1 MTTAQQFRALALS
14 LPGAEEGAHMGHP
27 DFRVEGRV
35 FASLDADERIGVAM
49 LTPAQQR
56 KLAQSSPA
64 FAPAKGAW
72 GKRGCTTIALADAYG
87 DAVRAALTMAW
98 ENAMAAGPAAV
109 RKKAGAAAKK
119 PVATSG
125 ARRKAASRRAAKAPA
140 KKKPAAKRASSAPSR
155 ATSKPAPRR
164 RSGR

>member
-27 DFRVEGRV
+27 DFRLDGRV

-109 RKKAGAAAKK
+109 RKKAGTAAKK

-125 ARRKAASRRAAKAPA
+125 ARRKTASRAAKAPA
-140 KKKPAAKRASSAPSR
+140 KKKPVAKRASSAPSR
-155 ATSKPAPRR
+155 AASKPAPRR

>member
-72 GKRGCTTIALADAYG
+72 GKRGCTTIALADVKG
-87 DAVRAALTMAW
+87 DMVRAALTMAW
-98 ENAMAAGPAAV
+98 ENAMAQTPGRPRKPASDATKAPV
-109 RKKAGAAAKK
+109 KKAS
-119 PVATSG
+119 ATKSP
-125 ARRKAASRRAAKAPA
+125 RKIVGRSSRRG
-140 KKKPAAKRASSAPSR
+140 SA
-155 ATSKPAPRR
+155 
-164 RSGR
+164 G

>member
-1 MTTAQQFRALALS
+1 
-14 LPGAEEGAHMGHP
+14 MGHP
-27 DFRVEGRV
+27 DFRVDGRV
-35 FASLDADERIGVAM
+35 FASLDADERVGVAM

-98 ENAMAAGPAAV
+98 ENAMAAGPAVV
-109 RKKAGAAAKK
+109 RKKAGSAAKK
-119 PVATSG
+119 PAATVG
-125 ARRKAASRRAAKAPA
+125 PRRKAAARAAKAPA
-140 KKKPAAKRASSAPSR
+140 KAKPAAKRAGPARKR
-155 ATSKPAPRR
+155 AASKAAPRR

>member
-1 MTTAQQFRALALS
+1 
-14 LPGAEEGAHMGHP
+14 MGHP
-27 DFRVEGRV
+27 DFRVDGRV
-35 FASLDADERIGVAM
+35 FASLDADERVGVAM

-98 ENAMAAGPAAV
+98 ENAMAAGPAVA
-109 RKKAGAAAKK
+109 RKKAGSAAKK
-119 PVATSG
+119 PTATVG
-125 ARRKAASRRAAKAPA
+125 PRRKAAARAEKAN
-140 KKKPAAKRASSAPSR
+140 PAAKRAGPARKR
-155 ATSKPAPRR
+155 AASKPAPRR

>member
-1 MTTAQQFRALALS
+1 MTTAQQFRAIALS

-27 DFRVEGRV
+27 DFRLDGRI

-98 ENAMAAGPAAV
+98 ENAMASGPAVA
-109 RKKAGAAAKK
+109 RKKAS
-119 PVATSG
+119 VAP
-125 ARRKAASRRAAKAPA
+125 RRKPAASAAKAAA
-140 KKKPAAKRASSAPSR
+140 KKKPAAPRAGSSRKQAVE
-155 ATSKPAPRR
+155 KPAPRP